1 MPATPTP
8 PTSPPPRRAVSRL
21 SLGLTCLL
29 LGVALGW
36 GVGWGARWTGRRT
49 SPPAA
54 IASPAAFA
62 RAQARVAPAVVSI
75 NVATPRS
82 APRGQFALPP
92 GLSLPAPVPRP
103 DQHSLGSGVILD
115 ARGYILTN
123 RHVVHYAQR
132 IAVHVSGD
140 SRTYYAQLAGADADT
155 DLAVVKINASY
166 PLPVAHLDTS
176 GRLAVGD
183 WVLAIGSPFGLD
195 HTVTAGI
202 VSALHRHLPDD
213 SQYETFIQTDVPINP
228 GNSGGPLIN
237 LQGNVVG
244 INTAIYTSSD
254 GYQGVAFAL
263 PSTLVSTIY
272 PQLLHRGRVTRGSIG
287 IYFESSIDP
296 AVRRVYHLARG
307 VPVSEVVANGPA
319 ARAGLRAGDVI
330 TSVNG
335 VATDDGT
342 ALSRAIVDDPVGSS
356 LQIGY
361 RRAGAP
367 SRVMVKV
374 SSRDA
379 LFPEDVTAASTV
391 PAPPATPDLGLKWQP
406 AIGSGGVHG
415 GVEITA
421 VAPDSFAESI
431 GMRPRDIVAEVNRQ
445 AVQGG
450 TELHRLVSAA
460 RPGQDLALRIFR
472 PNGDG
477 SYGEWLLG
485 GTVPPTTSATS
496 ATSASS
502 ATNLAGASPS
512 HASNS
517 AGSAGTTHAAGVR

>member
-1 MPATPTP
+1 
-8 PTSPPPRRAVSRL
+8 
-21 SLGLTCLL
+21 
-29 LGVALGW
+29 
-36 GVGWGARWTGRRT
+36 
-49 SPPAA
+49 
-54 IASPAAFA
+54 
-62 RAQARVAPAVVSI
+62 
-75 NVATPRS
+75 
-82 APRGQFALPP
+82 
-92 GLSLPAPVPRP
+92 
-103 DQHSLGSGVILD
+103 
-115 ARGYILTN
+115 
-123 RHVVHYAQR
+123 
-132 IAVHVSGD
+132 
-140 SRTYYAQLAGADADT
+140 
-155 DLAVVKINASY
+155 
-166 PLPVAHLDTS
+166 
-176 GRLAVGD
+176 
-183 WVLAIGSPFGLD
+183 
-195 HTVTAGI
+195 
-202 VSALHRHLPDD
+202 
-213 SQYETFIQTDVPINP
+213 
-228 GNSGGPLIN
+228 
-237 LQGNVVG
+237 
-244 INTAIYTSSD
+244 
-254 GYQGVAFAL
+254 
-263 PSTLVSTIY
+263 
-272 PQLLHRGRVTRGSIG
+272 
-287 IYFESSIDP
+287 
-296 AVRRVYHLARG
+296 
-307 VPVSEVVANGPA
+307 
-319 ARAGLRAGDVI
+319 
-330 TSVNG
+330 VNG

-496 ATSASS
+496 ATSA
-502 ATNLAGASPS
+502 TNLAGASPS

-517 AGSAGTTHAAGVR
+517 AGSAGTTHAAGAR